1 MNNLL
6 KLQELDLKIE
16 RCRNREL
23 EIPKQKEKFSI
34 QKTRLAAELA
44 ASEKRC
50 KDLALDQRECEGEI
64 EQKQTQIRKYET
76 QLLAVKKNEEYQA
89 LLHEIDTLKKQI
101 SLREE
106 RIISILLESDEAK
119 AHLEEDRSRIEA
131 ELRHIDEE
139 CALIDAELAE
149 AVRDREALDKQREPL
164 IPLID
169 RDLISRYTRI
179 RNAKKS
185 GPAVVPL
192 RGESCSGCNMSV
204 PPQVFN
210 EVLEG
215 RVMHTC
221 RHCGRL
227 LYHGDNFANGAVEI
241 IDNGA

>member
-1 MNNLL
+1 LNNLL

-23 EIPKQKEKFSI
+23 EIPRQKEKFAI

-50 KDLALDQRECEGEI
+50 KDLLLDQRECEGEI
-64 EQKQTQIRKYET
+64 EQKQAQIKKYET

-101 SLREE
+101 GLREE
-106 RIISILLESDEAK
+106 RIIAILLESDEAQ
-119 AHLEEDRSRIEA
+119 AHLAEDRTRIDA

-139 CALIDAELAE
+139 YAKIDAELAE
-149 AVRDREALDKQREPL
+149 AVQDREALEKERVPLTPL
-164 IPLID
+164 IERGL
-169 RDLISRYTRI
+169 LSRYTRI
-179 RNAKKS
+179 RKAKKF

-192 RGESCSGCNMSV
+192 RGECCTGCNMSV
-204 PPQVFN
+204 PPQVHN
-210 EVLEG
+210 EILEG
-215 RVMHTC
+215 KIMHTC

-227 LYHGDNFANGAVEI
+227 LYHGDNFMNGDAEI
-241 IDNGA
+241 LDNDA